1 MSPRGDERSVEGR
14 EPVPGVLRGIGRGRH
29 DGGDQ
34 PVGGLVRTA
43 QGIDPALPRVDVE
56 GAAQRSGHHGPER
69 DDVVQDEGLGQ
80 RARQRLARSDPLL
93 DQPVLH
99 DPAEPAQ
106 LVDELVVVTRRPRLG
121 KGPSDVA
128 LPEFAETGSS
138 GQFGEALQV
147 LGEGAIAGIGAE
159 GEAARSVLA
168 EGRHEQR

>member
-1 MSPRGDERSVEGR
+1 MTVVTSRWAGSSGPLRALTQPSPASTSRERPS
-14 EPVPGVLRGIGRGRH
+14 
-29 DGGDQ
+29 
-34 PVGGLVRTA
+34 
-43 QGIDPALPRVDVE
+43 
-56 GAAQRSGHHGPER
+56 GAAQRSGYHGPER

-80 RARQRLARSDPLL
+80 RAHQRLARSDPLL

-128 LPEFAETGSS
+128 LPEFAETGPS
-138 GQFGEALQV
+138 GQFGETLQV